1 MRTYDVYQ
9 HPTLGF
15 RTVKQGFSW
24 PAFLFTG
31 FWALVKGLW
40 LIVFIYVVAFMLLA
54 FLDYLFWEMAIGGAS
69 WVKHVGQLVLYLLA
83 GVKGN
88 DWRRANLTRRGFTLV
103 CSLTAKNSRDAIN
116 KGPEVPQRGVSGEEV
131 GKI

>member
-24 PAFLFTG
+24 PAFFFTA
-31 FWALVKGLW
+31 FWALIKGLW
-40 LIVFIYVVAFMLLA
+40 LIVFIYLSAFALLA
-54 FLDYLFWEMAIGGAS
+54 VLDYLLWEMAVGGTY
-69 WVKHVGQLVLYLLA
+69 WVKHLGYLILWLLA

-88 DWRRANLTRRGFTLV
+88 DWRRSRLNRRGFSLV
-103 CSLTAKNSRDAIN
+103 STLTAKNSRAAITAAAE
-116 KGPEVPQRGVSGEEV
+116 GP
-131 GKI
+131 